1 MFHVPIFSKTR
12 VVNDFFKLS
21 STFVILLYFMTST
34 CHFNCLAYIHFF
46 TILKSECTG
55 KANMYALLMQ
65 HENGVI
71 MGRMMLVLK
80 NFSKEIPTMC
90 KL

>member
-1 MFHVPIFSKTR
+1 
-12 VVNDFFKLS
+12 
-21 STFVILLYFMTST
+21 MTST
-34 CHFNCLAYIHFF
+34 CHFNCLVYISFV

-55 KANMYALLMQ
+55 KANVQAFSMQ
-65 HENGVI
+65 HEKDVI

-80 NFSKEIPTMC
+80 NFGKEVPTMC